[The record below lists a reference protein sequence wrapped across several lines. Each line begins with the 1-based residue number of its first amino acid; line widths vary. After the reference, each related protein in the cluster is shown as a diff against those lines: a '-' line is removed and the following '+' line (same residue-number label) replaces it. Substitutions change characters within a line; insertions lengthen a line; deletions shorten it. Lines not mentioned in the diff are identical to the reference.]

1 MAMIIDNINLNLL
14 RIFESVYRNGS
25 MTKASKELF
34 MTQSGVS
41 QNIKNLEEFLT
52 TPLFDRIKQK
62 TLPTLKSH
70 ELYRGINPLLIEMEA
85 VLASVIGQ
93 DTHLT
98 GELHIG
104 LPIEYGNN
112 VIVPLLT
119 KWCRLHPDIKYK
131 IKYGHATD
139 MNTALL
145 KGELDMAIVDNFG
158 MDKQIKQLVLGDEE
172 LTLCC
177 SKNYLKEAG
186 IFKNSIKYFEGLDY
200 IDYVDDAPIL
210 KQWFKHHF
218 QGNHFSPQIR
228 ASLMNVQG
236 ISKMITEDFG
246 LGILPLHVVNKMK
259 KNGASIH
266 LFKGSGK
273 ALRNSLSL
281 ATLDNRTPNPLI
293 VETSQFLIESLN

>member
-1 MAMIIDNINLNLL
+1 MMNNLNLL
-14 RIFESVYRNGS
+14 RIFESVYRLGS

-41 QNIKNLEEFLT
+41 QNIKNLEELLEIK
-52 TPLFDRIKQK
+52 LFDRVKQK
-62 TLPTLKSH
+62 TLPTFKAH
-70 ELYRGINPLLIEMEA
+70 ELYKGIKPHLYGIEEI
-85 VLASVIGQ
+85 LSHITEE
-93 DTHLT
+93 DTELH

-119 KWCRLHPDIKYK
+119 KWSRLHPGINYK

-139 MNTALL
+139 MNKALL
-145 KGELDMAIVDNFG
+145 NGELDMAVVDNFG
-158 MDKQIKQLVLGDEE
+158 MDKQIKQEVLGDEE

-177 SKNYLKEAG
+177 SENYAKEIGPIKNTMK
-186 IFKNSIKYFEGLDY
+186 FFEKLDY

-218 QGNHFSPQIR
+218 KSNQFNPHIR

-236 ISKMITEDFG
+236 ISKMITEDLG
-246 LGILPLHVVNKMK
+246 LGILPHHVVDKLN
-259 KNGASIH
+259 NEGLS
-266 LFKGSGK
+266 LYSFKGSGK
-273 ALRNSLSL
+273 PLHNSLSL
-281 ATLDNRTPNPLI
+281 ATLDKRSENPLLE
-293 VETSQFLIESLN
+293 ETARFLFESLN

>member
-1 MAMIIDNINLNLL
+1 MIINSINLNLL
-14 RIFESVYRNGS
+14 RIFEAIYRNGS

-41 QNIKNLEEFLT
+41 QNIKNLEELLE

-62 TLPTLKSH
+62 TLPTLKGH
-70 ELYRGINPLLIEMEA
+70 ELYKGIKPLLIEMES
-85 VLASVIGQ
+85 VLASVIDR
-93 DTHLT
+93 DTELI
-98 GELHIG
+98 GELQIG

-119 KWCRLHPDIKYK
+119 KWCRLHPGIKYK

-145 KGELDMAIVDNFG
+145 KGELDMAVVDNFG
-158 MDKQIKQLVLGDEE
+158 MDKQIKQRILSDEE
-172 LTLCC
+172 LILCC
-177 SKNYLKEAG
+177 SKKYFEESG
-186 IFKNSIKYFEGLDY
+186 HFKNSIKYFEELDY

-218 QGNHFSPQIR
+218 HGNHFSPQIR

-246 LGILPLHVVNKMK
+246 LGILPLHVVTKLK
-259 KNGASIH
+259 KNGSSIH
-266 LFKGSGK
+266 LYKGSGQ
-273 ALRNSLSL
+273 ALHNSLSL
-281 ATLDNRTPNPLI
+281 ATLHNRSPNPLI
-293 VETSQFLIESLN
+293 ADTAEYLFESLN